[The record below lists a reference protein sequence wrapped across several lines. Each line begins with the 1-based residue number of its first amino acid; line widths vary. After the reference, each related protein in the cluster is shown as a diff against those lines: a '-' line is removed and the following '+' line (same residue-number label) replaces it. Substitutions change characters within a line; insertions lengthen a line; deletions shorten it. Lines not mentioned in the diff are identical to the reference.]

1 MLAQNNVRLVGVG
14 LESLGVKEFIDA
26 NYLEGGNMFFIF
38 IPN

>member
-1 MLAQNNVRLVGVG
+1 MLEQHNVRLVGVG

-26 NYLEGGNMFFIF
+26 NYLEGGNMVFMI